1 MQSLVIFGKEIPLY
15 GLCLYIGVFVAS
27 LAAFV
32 LLKRKKIL
40 PGYELLYSAVYVMIG
55 ALLGAKLLFL
65 LVNLPELIRLRI
77 SLLAALQGGFVF
89 YGGFLGALLALF
101 IYVKQFKM
109 RFFDYADL
117 FAAVVPL
124 GHAIGRVGCYFAGCC
139 YGMPYDGPLHVVYTE
154 TAGVTPLGVPLF
166 PVQLLESALLVLLF
180 VALFI
185 LYLKT
190 NRPRLTCAVY
200 LVSYAVMR
208 FFLEFLRYDAER
220 GGFLGL
226 STSQW
231 ISMGIVASVFAFAY
245 VTRRKGKEKFENKG
259 E

>member
-1 MQSLVIFGKEIPLY
+1 
-15 GLCLYIGVFVAS
+15 
-27 LAAFV
+27 
-32 LLKRKKIL
+32 
-40 PGYELLYSAVYVMIG
+40 
-55 ALLGAKLLFL
+55 
-65 LVNLPELIRLRI
+65 
-77 SLLAALQGGFVF
+77 
-89 YGGFLGALLALF
+89 
-101 IYVKQFKM
+101 
-109 RFFDYADL
+109 
-117 FAAVVPL
+117 
-124 GHAIGRVGCYFAGCC
+124 
-139 YGMPYDGPLHVVYTE
+139 MPYDGPLHVVYTE

-180 VALFI
+180 VALFV

-245 VTRRKGKEKFENKG
+245 VTRRTGKKSLKIRVNK
-259 E
+259 